1 MGGVCAAG
9 DRWPA
14 RYGLI
19 SAIAMLAVVPLLAM
33 PLPAGA
39 QSESLPGAQS
49 GSQSPQ
55 DSDDHHAGY
64 YYPAVTSSETYH
76 SRVKTLADSDRTR
89 RVGFVTGVT
98 AGQTERPYAPTTA
111 MFAKGKDAEK
121 LILIGLEDGPM
132 DTLFR
137 ARARLAMLTATA
149 RTTAV
154 FRDLDPQSQYTFLD
168 LLKLLGYSQLTLSDG
183 RTWAHQINID

>member
-1 MGGVCAAG
+1 MTGVCAG
-9 DRWPA
+9 GGGRTGRRWLL
-14 RYGLI
+14 G
-19 SAIAMLAVVPLLAM
+19 AVAVLVVLPWLAM
-33 PLPAGA
+33 PVPA
-39 QSESLPGAQS
+39 SAQS
-49 GSQSPQ
+49 GPQSPQ
-55 DSDDHHAGY
+55 DSDDNHAGY
-64 YYPAVTSSETYH
+64 YYPAVNSSETYH
-76 SRVKTLADSDRTR
+76 SRVKTLPDSDRNR

-149 RTTAV
+149 RTTSV
-154 FRDLDPQSQYTFLD
+154 FRDLDPQAQYTFLD

>member
-1 MGGVCAAG
+1 MVGVCGEAGRRAARG
-9 DRWPA
+9 R
-14 RYGLI
+14 LI
-19 SAIAMLAVVPLLAM
+19 GAVAAMPLLVMPLLAV
-33 PLPAGA
+33 PLSAWA
-39 QSESLPGAQS
+39 QSQS
-49 GSQSPQ
+49 GSESPQ

-76 SRVKTLADSDRTR
+76 SRVKTLPDSDRTR

-168 LLKLLGYSQLTLSDG
+168 LLKLLGYSQITLSDG
-183 RTWAHQINID
+183 RTWSHQINID